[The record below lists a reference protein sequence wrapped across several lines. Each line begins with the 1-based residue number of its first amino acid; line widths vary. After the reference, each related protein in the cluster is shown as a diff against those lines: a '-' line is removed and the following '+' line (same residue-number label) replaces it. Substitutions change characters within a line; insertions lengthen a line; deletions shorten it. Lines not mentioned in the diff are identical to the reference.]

1 MKKVSEEY
9 KKRTEKW
16 FDERW
21 RFTQMEDARPQE
33 MSYYLGAVK
42 ALEFLGF
49 DWVRDEHGKHTIY

>member
-1 MKKVSEEY
+1 MRNIKKEQ
-9 KKRTEKW
+9 KKW

-33 MSYYLGAVK
+33 MSYYLGAIK
-42 ALEFLGF
+42 TLEFLGF

>member
-9 KKRTEKW
+9 KKRTEEW
-16 FDERW
+16 LDERW
-21 RFTQMEDARPQE
+21 WFTQMEDARSQE

>member
-21 RFTQMEDARPQE
+21 RFTQMEDME
-33 MSYYLGAVK
+33 KFV
-42 ALEFLGF
+42 
-49 DWVRDEHGKHTIY
+49 